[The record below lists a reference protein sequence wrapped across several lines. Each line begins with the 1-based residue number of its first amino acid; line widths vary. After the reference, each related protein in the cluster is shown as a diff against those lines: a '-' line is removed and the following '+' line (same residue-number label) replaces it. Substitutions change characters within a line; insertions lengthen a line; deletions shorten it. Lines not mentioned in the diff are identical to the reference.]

1 MKNYGDYTKLAIDI
15 NIFSFKNKIIS
26 INSSI
31 YIFIITVN
39 IHYLTMESVRVYTGL
54 NTKCGMNEM

>member
-31 YIFIITVN
+31 YIYYN
-39 IHYLTMESVRVYTGL
+39 RKYSLL
-54 NTKCGMNEM
+54 NHGIRQSIKI

>member
-15 NIFSFKNKIIS
+15 NTFSFKNKIIS

-39 IHYLTMESVRVYTGL
+39 IHYLTMESVRV
-54 NTKCGMNEM
+54 